1 MYDKEQLPMLICDG
15 CTYSLNLAYEFK
27 LKCEAACV
35 KLKEAVVTK
44 NEVNKDCYYIDNAQ

>member
-1 MYDKEQLPMLICDG
+1 MLICDG